1 MSVPPFQADPEGP
14 TYVYVQ
20 VADHIAAR
28 VAAGDLVPG
37 QRLPA
42 ERDLALEYG
51 VAYLTIRRAMREL
64 RERGLVI
71 TVPAKGNFIQ
81 PNATEG
87 AGEDAEA

>member
-1 MSVPPFQADPEGP
+1 
-14 TYVYVQ
+14 
-20 VADHIAAR
+20 
-28 VAAGDLVPG
+28 
-37 QRLPA
+37 
-42 ERDLALEYG
+42 
-51 VAYLTIRRAMREL
+51 MREL